1 MLILTRRTGE
11 AITIGD
17 AIVIGVLEV
26 RGSQVRLGISAP
38 AEVAVHRA
46 EIHERIR
53 EANCHAGSV
62 ALSQA
67 DALSER
73 PSAPSSRSGPRQ
85 IRHLRYPKCFVR
97 SLECRPIIA

>member
-17 AIVIGVLEV
+17 AIVVSVLEV
-26 RGSQVRLGISAP
+26 RGPQVRLGTSAP

-67 DALSER
+67 DALSEC
-73 PSAPSSRSGPRQ
+73 
-85 IRHLRYPKCFVR
+85 LRGIFPKPGAVTQ
-97 SLECRPIIA
+97 SPLPEVLGTEP